1 MMPLRSLCFSLAAA
15 LLLGAA
21 PGLLADTP
29 SVPADTVSISGAVLQ
44 PGSYQW
50 HADARL
56 RDVTVAGQVRA
67 DAWFLGAAL
76 LRESA
81 LEPQQRLKA
90 GVLFDLRVNKLHA
103 RVNNDTPL
111 LELTERLESL
121 VEPLPVTA
129 RVPAQ
134 LNPFQLMIPE
144 NNPLLEPGDH
154 LIYPSR
160 PSQVRVMGAV
170 NQTCELPFDAELA
183 LKDYLR
189 QCPAHPVA
197 DRSFVHVIQPDGQVQ
212 HIGIAHWN
220 EQPVNIA
227 VGAIIYRPLNPART
241 SPETADMNQDM
252 AALLAT
258 QYQLGGRFNE

>member
-1 MMPLRSLCFSLAAA
+1 MMPLRSLCFFFAAA
-15 LLLGAA
+15 VLFGSAQ
-21 PGLLADTP
+21 
-29 SVPADTVSISGAVLQ
+29 ADTVSVSGAVLQ

-56 RDVTVAGQVRA
+56 HDATVAGQVRA

-90 GVLFDLRVNKLHA
+90 GVLFDLRVNRLHA
-103 RVNNDTPL
+103 RVDNNQPL
-111 LELTERLESL
+111 LELVERLDGQVAS
-121 VEPLPVTA
+121 LPVTG

-134 LNPFQLMIPE
+134 LNPLQLLIAQ
-144 NNPLLEPGDH
+144 NNPLLEPGDQ
-154 LIYPSR
+154 LVYPTR
-160 PSQVRVMGAV
+160 PAQLRVLGAV
-170 NQTCELPFDAELA
+170 NQDCELTFDAAQA

-197 DRSFVHVIQPDGQVQ
+197 DRNSVYVIQPDGHVEQV
-212 HIGIAHWN
+212 GIAHWN
-220 EQPVNIA
+220 EQQVNLA
-227 VGAIIYRPLNPART
+227 VGAIIYRPLSNAAM
-241 SPETADMNQDM
+241 SPETAGLNQDM

-258 QYQLGGRFNE
+258 QYQLGGRVSE